1 MDDQPHRRLEDVAA
15 RAGAAEGTATTT
27 SAPAGGVSSLNVRLC
42 RLACDVDETIDG
54 LKDWHLTD
62 EEADLLS
69 VPILHLTIALR
80 RLEQIVHEVEKLD
93 QRPRLERL
101 KAA

>member
-1 MDDQPHRRLEDVAA
+1 M
-15 RAGAAEGTATTT
+15 TTF
-27 SAPAGGVSSLNVRLC
+27 APAGGVSALNVRLC

-54 LKDWHLTD
+54 LGEWHLTD

-69 VPILHLTIALR
+69 VPILHLRIALA
-80 RLEQIVHEVEKLD
+80 RLEQIIHEVEALD

-101 KAA
+101 RTA